1 MKGDIMAMYR
11 KLGKAGKPR
20 KALLRNQVTH
30 LIHHGKIVTTEARAK
45 EVRKIA
51 EHLIAIGVREKD
63 HTETHTV
70 KVKVAKKD
78 ANGHRIRHIV
88 DKNDPTKVLSETT
101 RDKDGKLI
109 KREGEFANGIT
120 MSVFET
126 QEKEVTRDL
135 PSRLHVRRQMQ
146 RVL

>member
-63 HTETHTV
+63 HTETPRRRVTKTV
-70 KVKVAKKD
+70 
-78 ANGHRIRHIV
+78 NS
-88 DKNDPTKVLSETT
+88 LSVRASLQTE
-101 RDKDGKLI
+101 
-109 KREGEFANGIT
+109 
-120 MSVFET
+120 
-126 QEKEVTRDL
+126 L
-135 PSRLHVRRQMQ
+135 P
-146 RVL
+146 

>member
-1 MKGDIMAMYR
+1 MAMYR

-109 KREGEFANGIT
+109 KREG
-120 MSVFET
+120 
-126 QEKEVTRDL
+126 
-135 PSRLHVRRQMQ
+135 VRCSACSIRW
-146 RVL
+146 

>member
-1 MKGDIMAMYR
+1 MAMYR

-70 KVKVAKKD
+70 KVKVAFRS
-78 ANGHRIRHIV
+78 GCS
-88 DKNDPTKVLSETT
+88 KVVNT
-101 RDKDGKLI
+101 RRASGTSNW
-109 KREGEFANGIT
+109 E
-120 MSVFET
+120 
-126 QEKEVTRDL
+126 
-135 PSRLHVRRQMQ
+135 
-146 RVL
+146 